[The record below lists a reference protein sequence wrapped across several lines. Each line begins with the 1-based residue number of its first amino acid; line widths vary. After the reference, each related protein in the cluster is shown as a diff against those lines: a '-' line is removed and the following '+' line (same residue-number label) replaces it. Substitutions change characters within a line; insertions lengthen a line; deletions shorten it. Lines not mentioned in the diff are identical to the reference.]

1 MNERNGDPQPR
12 PGPGRSPPPARPP
25 DPDHRAAGPGR
36 EPDAEA
42 GDTASTEPTE
52 QIAELKQQIA
62 GLEDQRLRALADL
75 DNFRKRCA
83 GQVSAAR
90 AETRAEVAARW
101 LPVVDNLERALDHA
115 HADPGSIIEGI
126 RAVLEQAM
134 GVLSQLGFP
143 RRDDLG
149 NPFDPARHEAIA
161 AVSETDAPAG
171 SVIDVVRPAYG
182 EGDRQLRPA
191 QVVVARDG

>member
-1 MNERNGDPQPR
+1 MNEQNGNPQTGPDP
-12 PGPGRSPPPARPP
+12 GKSPPPARPP
-25 DPDHRAAGPGR
+25 DRDHPAAGPGR
-36 EPDAEA
+36 EPADQAADSAPPEL
-42 GDTASTEPTE
+42 T
-52 QIAELKQQIA
+52 QRIAE
-62 GLEDQRLRALADL
+62 LEDQRLRALADL
-75 DNFRKRCA
+75 DNLRKKCA
-83 GQVSAAR
+83 SQVSSAR

-126 RAVLEQAM
+126 RAVLEQAL

-149 NPFDPARHEAIA
+149 SPFDPARHEAIA
-161 AVSETDAPAG
+161 AVAETDAPAG
-171 SVIDVVRPAYG
+171 SVVDVVRPAYG